1 MADLF
6 KEIIPSI
13 LETKEYALLTEADEK
28 AYPKYIVNTALSY
41 YPDTVLVAN
50 EMNKCPNVDN
60 KLHYDFCLN
69 IISPRKRPWS
79 KWNKKGALTVD
90 LNIVKEYYGYSTAK
104 AGAAMTLLSSDQ
116 ISQME
121 KELNKG
127 G

>member
-13 LETKEYALLTEADEK
+13 LQTKQNVLLTEQDERS
-28 AYPKYIVNTALSY
+28 YPKFMVNRALSN

-50 EMNKCPNVDN
+50 ELNRYNTLDN

-69 IISPRKRPWS
+69 IIKPYKRPYS
-79 KWNKKGALTVD
+79 KWYKKVETTD
-90 LNIVKEYYGYSTAK
+90 LQTVKEYYGYSDAK
-104 AGAAMTLLSSDQ
+104 AMEVLNILTAEQ
-116 ISQME
+116 ISE
-121 KELNKG
+121 LNNKLNKG